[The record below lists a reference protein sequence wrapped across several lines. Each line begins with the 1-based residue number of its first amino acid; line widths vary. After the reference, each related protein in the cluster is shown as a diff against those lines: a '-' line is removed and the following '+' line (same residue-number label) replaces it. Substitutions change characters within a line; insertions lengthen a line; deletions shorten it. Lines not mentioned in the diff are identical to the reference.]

1 MAAKGPSM
9 RAQGPTKM
17 VAPLCPIQ
25 RLSGLFSNCY
35 MLALS
40 GSKGQAI
47 HQSESGVFNTPDV
60 TAAQQ
65 PAPPAINLGGEETT
79 GLLLDG
85 K

>member
-1 MAAKGPSM
+1 
-9 RAQGPTKM
+9 
-17 VAPLCPIQ
+17 
-25 RLSGLFSNCY
+25 